1 MGTKVHGLH
10 PWDELTRVSKLQ
22 GPRYAAFAFIGSDAP
37 DMLALEEGDV
47 LVCNAS
53 EGAIRNGVTNP
64 QALREFS
71 DRGVQLYSCASLH
84 AKILAVRNSAAVGS
98 ANASR
103 SSSLSLESVVVSN
116 EREFISDARTLVKE
130 AIEAGTE
137 IDEEYLTTAATWAP
151 DDQHRPPEIVGV
163 TTPPAREDVFFPD
176 PGGRYWLALAW
187 LEEYT
192 DKADAVA
199 QSMRGSKEARQFK
212 TRFTLDTY
220 QVESAARAKAGDV
233 FVLVHKDD
241 EGELV
246 QVWEPAK
253 VVGSQRIPGT
263 TSNTM
268 YLLRYNRR
276 HEENVVSDMEFALRE
291 IQTLTGND
299 PRQWDHDSK
308 AVELSDAQGAE
319 LIAALWGES
328 S

>member
-98 ANASR
+98 ANASH
-103 SSSLSLESVVVSN
+103 SSRLSLESLVVSN

-130 AIEAGTE
+130 AIEAGAE
-137 IDEEYLTTAATWAP
+137 IDEEYLTTAATWLP
-151 DDQHRPPEIVGV
+151 DDHYRPPEIVGV
-163 TTPPAREDVFFPD
+163 TTPPTREDVFFAD
-176 PGGRYWLALAW
+176 PGGRYWLAVEW
-187 LEEYT
+187 QEEYS
-192 DKADAVA
+192 DEEDAVA
-199 QSMRGSKEARQFK
+199 RSIRRSKEARELK

-220 QVESAARAKAGDV
+220 LVGSDARAEPGDV
-233 FVLVHKDD
+233 FILVHMND
-241 EGELV
+241 EGQLV

-253 VVGSQRIPGT
+253 VVGSRQVPGK
-263 TSNTM
+263 SLSTM
-268 YLLRYNRR
+268 YLLRYNHE
-276 HEENVVSDMEFALRE
+276 HEEKAVSDIDYALGE
-291 IQTLTGND
+291 IQTLTGKD
-299 PRQWDHDSK
+299 LRQREYEDK
-308 AVELSDAQGAE
+308 AVEISDAQGAK
-319 LIAALWGES
+319 LIAALWG
-328 S
+328 

>member
-103 SSSLSLESVVVSN
+103 SSRLSLESVVVSN

-137 IDEEYLTTAATWAP
+137 IDEEYLTTAATWIP
-151 DDQHRPPEIVGV
+151 DDHYRPPEIVGV

-176 PGGRYWLALAW
+176 PGGRYWLAVEW
-187 LEEYT
+187 QEEYS
-192 DKADAVA
+192 DEEDAVA
-199 QSMRGSKEARQFK
+199 RSIRRSKEARELK
-212 TRFTLDTY
+212 TRFKLDTY
-220 QVESAARAKAGDV
+220 LVGSDARAEPGDV
-233 FVLVHKDD
+233 FVLVHMDD
-241 EGELV
+241 EGQLV

-253 VVGSQRIPGT
+253 VVGSRQIPGK
-263 TSNTM
+263 SLSTM
-268 YLLRYNRR
+268 YLLRYNQE
-276 HEENVVSDMEFALRE
+276 HEENAVSDIDFALGE
-291 IQTLTGND
+291 IQALIGKD
-299 PRQWDHDSK
+299 LRKWDHDK
-308 AVELSDAQGAE
+308 AVELSDDQGTE
-319 LIAALWGES
+319 LIAALWGERI
-328 S
+328 